1 MTTGPLG
8 LHRAQL
14 SPVGL
19 PRHPSFVGPRPH
31 TPMLECK
38 GSQGASLETSGSVAP
53 GQDPHP
59 DSGKDGLGQRA
70 LAFFFFFLF
79 FSFS

>member
-1 MTTGPLG
+1 
-8 LHRAQL
+8 
-14 SPVGL
+14 
-19 PRHPSFVGPRPH
+19 
-31 TPMLECK
+31 MLECK

-70 LAFFFFFLF
+70 LAFFFFFSFLLF
-79 FSFS
+79 FLSLFMFGYRYPQCET

>member
-1 MTTGPLG
+1 
-8 LHRAQL
+8 
-14 SPVGL
+14 
-19 PRHPSFVGPRPH
+19 
-31 TPMLECK
+31 MLECK

-70 LAFFFFFLF
+70 LAFFFFSFLLF
-79 FSFS
+79 FLSLFIFSYRYPQCET